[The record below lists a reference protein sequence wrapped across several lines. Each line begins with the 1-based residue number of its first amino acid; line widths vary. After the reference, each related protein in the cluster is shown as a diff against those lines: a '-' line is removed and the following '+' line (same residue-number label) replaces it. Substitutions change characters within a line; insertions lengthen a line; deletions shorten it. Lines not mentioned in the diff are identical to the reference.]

1 MSKHPI
7 EVDEHDDDIPVGR
20 VLSRRE
26 VMKLFGGG
34 GLAMLA
40 GFGLTRLGLNQLVTA
55 TPTATA
61 TTIPTCVA
69 KPALTEGPYF
79 SDVMLNRSD
88 IRTNTSDG
96 TIVEGPILELIVRV
110 FDLNETACTP
120 LPNVQVD
127 IWHCD
132 VDGVYSDAQDQSFD
146 TTGMDFL
153 RGYQITDENGQVKF
167 ITIYPGWYEG
177 RAVHIHFK
185 MRTDPESETGYE
197 FTSQFFFDDA
207 FSDEVYEQEPY
218 ASRTR
223 RSRMNEDDNI
233 YQSSNGELTL
243 VVEKTEEGYRALFDI
258 ALDLT
263 DISGSSESG
272 GGPGSGG
279 MGTPPSGGGRPGT
292 RATATPTPSS

>member
-1 MSKHPI
+1 MNTHPI
-7 EVDEHDDDIPVGR
+7 EEHDDDLPVGR

-26 VMKLFGGG
+26 VIKLFGGS

-40 GFGLTRLGLNQLVTA
+40 GFGLTRFGFNQLATA

-69 KPALTEGPYF
+69 KPALTGGPYF
-79 SDVMLNRSD
+79 TDVMLNRSD
-88 IRTNTSDG
+88 IRTNTTDDRL
-96 TIVEGPILELIVRV
+96 VAGPILELIVRV
-110 FDLNETACTP
+110 FELNTTSCTP
-120 LPNVQVD
+120 LQNVQVD

-132 VDGVYSDAQDQSFD
+132 AVGVYSDVQDRSFD

-153 RGYQITDENGQVKF
+153 RGYQVTDENGEVKF

-185 MRTDPESETGYE
+185 MRTDPESESGYE

-207 FSDEVYEQEPY
+207 FSDEVYKQEPY
-218 ASRTR
+218 ASRAR
-223 RSRMNEDDNI
+223 RSRMNENDGI

-243 VVEKTEEGYRALFDI
+243 TVEETKEGYRALFDI

-263 DISGSSESG
+263 DTTGSSNQG
-272 GGPGSGG
+272 GS
-279 MGTPPSGGGRPGT
+279 RP
-292 RATATPTPSS
+292 TATPMPSS